1 MGKSND
7 LFGQI
12 LSHGPSQSTIF
23 LVLTK
28 MKEEG
33 RTSEVIQECLK
44 ALSNY
49 PDDIQLKMLLAE
61 TYLAAGLIGQAE
73 AELQRVASGISSLIP
88 AYKLQAKIYA
98 KQQRVEEAFEALKRY
113 LAHNPDDQEALD
125 LLEAIKPAEEK
136 AAITPVEEEPVAE
149 AQVHS
154 EDAARTAAE
163 DISVDVATP
172 TLAEIF
178 YSQGQIHEA
187 ISTYEK
193 ILLNDPGDKASI
205 KRLVELKASITE
217 EAEPQLSDDDNTR
230 AKEEK
235 MIAVLEG
242 WLANIQALNHV

>member
-1 MGKSND
+1 M
-7 LFGQI
+7 
-12 LSHGPSQSTIF
+12 
-23 LVLTK
+23 
-28 MKEEG
+28 
-33 RTSEVIQECLK
+33 
-44 ALSNY
+44 
-49 PDDIQLKMLLAE
+49 
-61 TYLAAGLIGQAE
+61 
-73 AELQRVASGISSLIP
+73 
-88 AYKLQAKIYA
+88 
-98 KQQRVEEAFEALKRY
+98 
-113 LAHNPDDQEALD
+113 
-125 LLEAIKPAEEK
+125 
-136 AAITPVEEEPVAE
+136 
-149 AQVHS
+149 HS

-193 ILLNDPGDKASI
+193 ILLNNPGDKASI